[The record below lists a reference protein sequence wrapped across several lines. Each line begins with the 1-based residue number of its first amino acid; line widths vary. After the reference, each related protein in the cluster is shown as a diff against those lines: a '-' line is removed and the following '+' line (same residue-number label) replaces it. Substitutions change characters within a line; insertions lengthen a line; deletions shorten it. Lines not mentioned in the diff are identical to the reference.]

1 MSLSRLFL
9 WIYQLPPIRLVWILL
24 VFTLA
29 FLRLYHLLRDR
40 PWRRPALIV
49 LLLLWAGVT
58 LWATVLNRSLGTEA
72 SLQLLP
78 FHSYLAYLD
87 TGNRELL
94 RSAVMNVALF
104 YPAGLLFAAVM
115 PRAWRIGRRLA
126 VAAAVFCLFSLLIE
140 WTQYCF
146 MLGQTEVDDVIHNTL
161 GAFLGCLAFCQN
173 T

>member
-1 MSLSRLFL
+1 MSLSRLFW
-9 WIYQLPPIRLVWILL
+9 WIYQLSFGRLIWTLL
-24 VFTLA
+24 VYTLA
-29 FLRLYHLLRDR
+29 FLRLYHLLRDW

-58 LWATVLNRSLGTEA
+58 LWATVLNRSPGTEA

-78 FHSYLAYLD
+78 FHSYLD

-115 PRAWRIGRRLA
+115 PKAWRIGRRLA